1 MATSSMKRQI
11 ILIIAVVAV
20 IALLFGMW
28 SRHNIGPGAKEN
40 ESKPEAISLI
50 NATVL
55 PHDKELAAFQLVGA
69 NQPTFTNADL
79 KGHWS
84 LVFFG
89 FTNCPGLCP
98 STLTTLNKM
107 YEKLTAEKQADMPQ
121 VVFISVD
128 PDRDTPPRI
137 AEYLRGFNKNFVGA
151 TGTQEQLDQL
161 THELSV
167 LYMKITQPGHEND
180 KTYTIDHSG
189 TILVIDPTGNWYALF
204 NTPHDANN
212 IAKDYQTIVSHYQPE
227 KKSDA

>member
-1 MATSSMKRQI
+1 MATSSMKRQF
-11 ILIIAVVAV
+11 ILIIFVVAV

-28 SRHNIGPGAKEN
+28 SRHNISPAVKEN
-40 ESKPEAISLI
+40 QNKPEVLSLAS
-50 NATVL
+50 ATVL
-55 PHDKELAAFQLVGA
+55 PQDKELAPFQLIGA
-69 NQPTFTNADL
+69 NQQAFTNDNL

-89 FTNCPGLCP
+89 FTNCPSLCP
-98 STLTTLNKM
+98 STLTTLNKV
-107 YEKLTAEKQADMPQ
+107 YEQLESEKQVNLPQ

-137 AEYLRGFNKNFVGA
+137 TEYLQGFNKHFIGA

-161 THELSV
+161 THQLSV
-167 LYMKITQPGHEND
+167 LYMKVTQPGHEND
-180 KTYTIDHSG
+180 NTYTIDHSG
-189 TILVIDPTGNWYALF
+189 TILVIDPAGNWYALF

-212 IAKDYQTIVSHYQPE
+212 ITKDYQTIVSHYQPE